1 MQKLNVAQA
10 AQHFGI
16 SKEAVYNRIRR
27 GSLQSIYEDGMK
39 YVIVDE
45 PTTLKSSIQNATNEA
60 LLEFLKD
67 ENQILKEKVSA
78 LEAKI
83 ESLQEQKEQ
92 LLIQERDKIEQVY
105 KDKDAQLKSI
115 LEIFTTKQ
123 ITQSTKEFDDSSI
136 HVDVS
141 EKKVEDAEVVV
152 EDDDVDENEE
162 DIEIELKKYLKEN
175 GYSSKKRLKIITK
188 VQQLYRYDSR
198 INFRDSKIFIK
209 PDYYDYGDL
218 LDI

>member
-115 LEIFTTKQ
+115 LEIFTTQQ
-123 ITQSTKEFDDSSI
+123 ITQSQKEFDDSSI
-136 HVDVS
+136 HVEVS
-141 EKKVEDAEVVV
+141 EKKVEDAEVVI
-152 EDDDVDENEE
+152 EDDIDENEE